1 MHRIDKSKF
10 TEEQLAMYEELMVIG
25 KADVDPEA
33 AEDEMEEFMPNT
45 PPKKTKKAEVDDM
58 EETKKSAPEVVDNS
72 AALEAVQKELAEFRA
87 RVEKQEFVG
96 VAKKYAALGKKEDE
110 LGEQLYN
117 LHKSDKASY
126 DAFIGILD
134 EHLAL
139 VEKSGMFAEIG
150 KSAGNYTAGG
160 SSVQDKIEA
169 KAADIR
175 KADPNMGYHESIA
188 KAWEQNMDLFAEYDN
203 EYSGR

>member
-1 MHRIDKSKF
+1 MHKIDKSKF
-10 TEEQLAMYEELMVIG
+10 TAEQLAMYEELMVIG

-33 AEDEMEEFMPNT
+33 AEDAMEQFMPSAPQT
-45 PPKKTKKAEVDDM
+45 TTEKEVGTM
-58 EETKKSAPEVVDNS
+58 VETQKSAPEVNATS
-72 AALEAVQKELAEFRA
+72 AALEAVQKELAEFKA

-96 VAKKYAALGKKEDE
+96 VAKKYAPLGKNENE

-126 DAFIGILD
+126 DAFVGVLD

-150 KSAGNYTAGG
+150 KSAGNYSTGG
-160 SSVQDKIEA
+160 SIEDKIEA
-169 KAADIR
+169 KAAELR
-175 KADPNMGYHESIA
+175 KADQRLSYADSIA
-188 KAWEQNMDLFAEYDN
+188 KAWTESPDLAAEYEAQYN
-203 EYSGR
+203 NYR